1 MQTYILRVYR
11 TQPEDMSV
19 SGIIEDV
26 ESCQKKNFHGFTDR
40 LTVLEKY
47 IGEGQLEL
55 PELTPEELASLDP
68 VAMPVNSQE

>member
-11 TQPEDMSV
+11 TQPGDMSV
-19 SGIIEDV
+19 SGIVEDIE
-26 ESCQKKNFHGFTDR
+26 SGQKKNFHGFTDL

-55 PELTPEELASLDP
+55 SELRHEELTSLDP
-68 VAMPVNSQE
+68 VALAG

>member
-19 SGIIEDV
+19 AGIVEDIESG
-26 ESCQKKNFHGFTDR
+26 QKKYFHGFTDL
-40 LTVLEKY
+40 LTLLEKS

-55 PELTPEELASLDP
+55 PELTPREVATRDP
-68 VAMPVNSQE
+68 VAMAG

>member
-1 MQTYILRVYR
+1 MRTYILRVYR

-26 ESCQKKNFHGFTDR
+26 ESGQKKNFHGFTDR